1 MPYPDFIYSKFL
13 LLEIGFRMLD
23 SKIPLLSIREP
34 YAPLIMEGKRVK
46 ELETPKMDKRI
57 PHTRPRYWRQ
67 RTL

>member
-1 MPYPDFIYSKFL
+1 
-13 LLEIGFRMLD
+13 MLD